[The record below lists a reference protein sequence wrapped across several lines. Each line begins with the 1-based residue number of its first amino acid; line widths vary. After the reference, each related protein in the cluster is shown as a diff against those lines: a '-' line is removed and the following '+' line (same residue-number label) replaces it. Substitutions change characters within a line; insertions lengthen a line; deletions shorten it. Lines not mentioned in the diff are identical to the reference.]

1 MATFV
6 YTAIDRSGK
15 RTEGTIDATDKRGA
29 QTLLE
34 RSGRIPIS
42 IKEGGAAKASSSAG
56 AGAKWW
62 QLAASTSTKM
72 SQRDVML
79 FTEELSDLLSAG
91 MTLGNALNSLSQDAS
106 TPSGRVAADL
116 RDRIIRGE
124 ALSDAVRAHPE
135 SFPPLYGN
143 MIRAGE
149 ASGALPDVLHRLI
162 EHYERM
168 SSMRSKIVQALTY
181 PAIVLLLGVVTV
193 VFAMIKIIPQFMT
206 VFTNMRVALPPT
218 TQLLVDISSFTQKY
232 ILVIIIA
239 VALLAVV
246 LSRAVK
252 TPGGRRMFDLLKLRT
267 PIIKGVVA
275 NGVFASFARTLQ
287 TLLANGVTVVNAL
300 KITEE
305 TVGNAII
312 AEELRHARER
322 VTDGTT
328 ISGPLAASGV
338 FPKMMTDLLAIGEQ
352 TGDMPSALGHIGRRY
367 ESEMD
372 RHIKILTAALE
383 PMLIFLVAGVVG
395 FIAISILS
403 AVFKVTSGL
412 GAA

>member
-1 MATFV
+1 MANFV

-15 RTEGTIDATDKRGA
+15 RSEGTIDAADKRSA
-29 QTLLE
+29 QQLLE
-34 RSGRIPIS
+34 KSGRIPVS
-42 IKEGGAAKASSSAG
+42 IKEGAVAKTV
-56 AGAKWW
+56 AKTEWW
-62 QLAASTSTKM
+62 KLSASTSTKM
-72 SQRDVML
+72 SQREVML

-91 MTLGNALNSLSQDAS
+91 MTLGNALNSLAGDAS

-124 ALSDAVRAHPE
+124 SLSDAVRAHPE

-143 MIRAGE
+143 MIHAGE
-149 ASGALPDVLHRLI
+149 ASGAIADVLMRLI
-162 EHYERM
+162 EHYERIHT
-168 SSMRSKIVQALTY
+168 MRGKIVQALTY
-181 PAIVLLLGVVTV
+181 PIIVMILGIVTV
-193 VFAMIKIIPQFMT
+193 IFAMVKVIPQFMS
-206 VFTNMRVALPPT
+206 VFTNMKIALPPT
-218 TQLLVDISSFTQKY
+218 TQLLVDMSEFMQKY
-232 ILVIIIA
+232 FVFMLVGGVILGVIIA
-239 VALLAVV
+239 RV
-246 LSRAVK
+246 VK
-252 TPGGRRMFDLLKLRT
+252 TPGGRRVVDMLKLKT

-275 NGVFASFARTLQ
+275 NGIFAAFARTLQ
-287 TLLANGVTVVNAL
+287 TLLSNGVTVINAL

-305 TVGNAII
+305 TVGNVVI
-312 AEELRHARER
+312 AEELKHVRER

-328 ISGPLAASGV
+328 ISGPLAAGGV

-372 RHIKILTAALE
+372 RHIKIFTAALE
-383 PMLIFLVAGVVG
+383 PMLIVLVAGVVG

-412 GAA
+412 GGA

>member
-1 MATFV
+1 MATFA

-15 RTEGTIDATDKRGA
+15 RTEGVIDATDKRGA
-29 QTLLE
+29 QAMLE

-42 IKEGGAAKASSSAG
+42 IKEGAAARQSAASS
-56 AGAKWW
+56 GAKWW
-62 QLAASTSTKM
+62 KLAAGTSTKM
-72 SQRDVML
+72 SQREVML
-79 FTEELSDLLSAG
+79 FTEELSDLLAAG
-91 MTLGNALNSLSQDAS
+91 MTLGNALNALSQDAS
-106 TPSGRVAADL
+106 TASGRVAADL

-149 ASGALPDVLHRLI
+149 ASGALPDVLRRLI

-181 PAIVLLLGVVTV
+181 PAIVLMLGLVTV
-193 VFAMIKIIPQFMT
+193 IFAMVKIIPQFMT

-218 TQLLVDISSFTQKY
+218 TQLLVNMSEFTQKY
-232 ILVIIIA
+232 IVVIVVV
-239 VALLAVV
+239 VALLVV
-246 LSRAVK
+246 VVSRVIK
-252 TPGGRRMFDLLKLRT
+252 TPGGRRAFDVLKLRT

-275 NGVFASFARTLQ
+275 NGIFASFARTLQ

-300 KITEE
+300 RITEE
-305 TVGNAII
+305 TVGNAVI

-328 ISGPLAASGV
+328 ISGPLAAGGV

-367 ESEMD
+367 ENEMD

-383 PMLIFLVAGVVG
+383 PMLIFLVAGIVG

-403 AVFKVTSGL
+403 AVFTVTSGL
-412 GAA
+412 GAGG

>member
-1 MATFV
+1 
-6 YTAIDRSGK
+6 
-15 RTEGTIDATDKRGA
+15 
-29 QTLLE
+29 
-34 RSGRIPIS
+34 
-42 IKEGGAAKASSSAG
+42 
-56 AGAKWW
+56 
-62 QLAASTSTKM
+62 
-72 SQRDVML
+72 
-79 FTEELSDLLSAG
+79 
-91 MTLGNALNSLSQDAS
+91 
-106 TPSGRVAADL
+106 
-116 RDRIIRGE
+116 
-124 ALSDAVRAHPE
+124 
-135 SFPPLYGN
+135 
-143 MIRAGE
+143 
-149 ASGALPDVLHRLI
+149 
-162 EHYERM
+162 
-168 SSMRSKIVQALTY
+168 MRSKIVQALTY